1 MWMLTKS
8 LKTLLLN
15 FKSNLRKVAK
25 EMATVYATL
34 IIKGKRTFKSVPE
47 KLKAQVKD
55 ILIDLDC
62 EHLAVEE

>member
-1 MWMLTKS
+1 MYKRLCVRFMS
-8 LKTLLLN
+8 LL
-15 FKSNLRKVAK
+15 FNLRRVAK

-47 KLKAQVKD
+47 KLKAQVKE

-62 EHLAVEE
+62 ENLAVEE

>member
-1 MWMLTKS
+1 MS
-8 LKTLLLN
+8 LLFNIKLG
-15 FKSNLRKVAK
+15 FNLRKVEN

-47 KLKAQVKD
+47 KLKAQVKE

-62 EHLAVEE
+62 ENLAIEE